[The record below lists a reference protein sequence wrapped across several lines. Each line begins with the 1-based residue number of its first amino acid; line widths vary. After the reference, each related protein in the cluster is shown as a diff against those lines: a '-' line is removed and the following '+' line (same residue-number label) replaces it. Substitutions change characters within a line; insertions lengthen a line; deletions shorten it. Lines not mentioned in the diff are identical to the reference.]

1 MGEGITGKAISW
13 QFYDRFKP
21 IGDRM
26 AEMKANGEDPGKIDL
41 DSVKGAPGKG
51 RKKGQAVLQHLFST
65 AQHISFALKFCVL
78 TPGQRLRESW
88 AVTPLQE
95 EFTSNSWSVTSP
107 LANGS

>member
-1 MGEGITGKAISW
+1 MATFMGEGITGKAISW

-51 RKKGQAVLQHLFST
+51 QGRKKGQAVLQHFFLP
-65 AQHISFALKFCVL
+65 AQHSIFSFAFKF
-78 TPGQRLRESW
+78 
-88 AVTPLQE
+88 
-95 EFTSNSWSVTSP
+95 
-107 LANGS
+107 

>member
-1 MGEGITGKAISW
+1 MVGHFENFSTAQHHIFLHVQVLHIDSSVEMATFMGEGITGKAISW

-51 RKKGQAVLQHLFST
+51 RKKGQAVFQDFL
-65 AQHISFALKFCVL
+65 AQHSTCFLL
-78 TPGQRLRESW
+78 HS
-88 AVTPLQE
+88 
-95 EFTSNSWSVTSP
+95 SSVY
-107 LANGS
+107 